1 MPLMAITV
9 GWTPERGEC
18 RSLLQF
24 FLMAT
29 EVGTEKV
36 STHSGQC
43 PEELLTARWRVKRV
57 CQVPWH
63 TQGLPETRPMKTSW
77 NRLPMLPSRRFLHRL
92 AKLYSATRTD
102 CQWQTH
108 IDVNVS
114 HHELPIFQRLSNT
127 GIFRGNRAQGG
138 VIRVLRLT
146 ADVQQ
151 MLVPEG
157 RTRPCSRS
165 WGRSTKHTHNVP
177 ALPELLF
184 QERQN
189 KDFTYFKASSLKW
202 SEIKQ
207 RKATEGNEQQWRY
220 SFQQCRRR
228 SCHGEGDIWERLGSS
243 GGSKPSRWELADH
256 GPESGRGA
264 VKCHA
269 PDQGKEPRESLWGRR
284 FSVWD
289 EAWRNDYK

>member
-1 MPLMAITV
+1 MPPMAITV

-43 PEELLTARWRVKRV
+43 PEELLTARLRVREFAKFPDTLRGCPKPIPWRPAETG
-57 CQVPWH
+57 CQRCLLEDSFIDWLSS
-63 TQGLPETRPMKTSW
+63 TQPHAQTANDKPTSTLMW
-77 NRLPMLPSRRFLHRL
+77 
-92 AKLYSATRTD
+92 AA
-102 CQWQTH
+102 
-108 IDVNVS
+108 
-114 HHELPIFQRLSNT
+114 IFQRLSNT
-127 GIFRGNRAQGG
+127 GIFRGNRAQGRI
-138 VIRVLRLT
+138 IRVLRLT

-151 MLVPEG
+151 MLVPGG

-165 WGRSTKHTHNVP
+165 WGRSTNHPHNVP

-184 QERQN
+184 QERQK
-189 KDFTYFKASSLKW
+189 KDFTYFEGSSLKW

-228 SCHGEGDIWERLGSS
+228 RCHGEGDIWERLGSS

-269 PDQGKEPRESLWGRR
+269 PDQGKEPHESLWGRR

-289 EAWRNDYK
+289 EDWRNDYK